1 MRIGID
7 LSVARMNQAGTGIY
21 AQCLF
26 ESLQALGTSEEWVPF
41 AVNQQRDMSTEKTLR
56 TRLDTLYRDLVWTH
70 VKVPIQS
77 YRERLDL
84 LHMPANVVPVFAH
97 CPTIATI
104 LDTTVFRYPSYF
116 PRWQRTYQRI
126 FVPLTARR
134 ARKILT
140 ISEHSKRDIVD
151 RFGIKPD
158 KVTVTYLSAL
168 PAFQV
173 LPNMAASEGVDKHGF
188 GEFIL
193 TVGTL
198 EPRKN
203 TIGLLRAFALL
214 RQQGHTCHLVHA
226 GSRGWMFDAVL
237 DEVVRLGLSASVHF
251 LGRVAL
257 GELVELYNT
266 AKLFVY
272 PSLYEGFGLP
282 VLEAMACGC
291 PVITSDRS
299 SLPEIAGDAA
309 VLIDPEDTTGLAL
322 AIKSLIEDRAL
333 AKDMQRR
340 GLERAAEF
348 SWERCAQQT
357 LGVYREALN
366 F

>member
-1 MRIGID
+1 
-7 LSVARMNQAGTGIY
+7 
-21 AQCLF
+21 
-26 ESLQALGTSEEWVPF
+26 
-41 AVNQQRDMSTEKTLR
+41 
-56 TRLDTLYRDLVWTH
+56 
-70 VKVPIQS
+70 
-77 YRERLDL
+77 
-84 LHMPANVVPVFAH
+84 
-97 CPTIATI
+97 
-104 LDTTVFRYPSYF
+104 
-116 PRWQRTYQRI
+116 
-126 FVPLTARR
+126 
-134 ARKILT
+134 
-140 ISEHSKRDIVD
+140 
-151 RFGIKPD
+151 
-158 KVTVTYLSAL
+158 
-168 PAFQV
+168 
-173 LPNMAASEGVDKHGF
+173 
-188 GEFIL
+188 
-193 TVGTL
+193 
-198 EPRKN
+198 
-203 TIGLLRAFALL
+203 
-214 RQQGHTCHLVHA
+214 
-226 GSRGWMFDAVL
+226 MFDAVL